1 MLLKLHELLCA
12 AQHSRP
18 MLPPAIPS
26 PVKPRRLSRIS
37 LPSLPGMCM
46 RSPPIK
52 DGSSTPASTPERAS
66 LASERSELHKTT
78 TVLV

>member
-1 MLLKLHELLCA
+1 MLLNWHELLCA

-26 PVKPRRLSRIS
+26 PVKP
-37 LPSLPGMCM
+37 SLPGMCV
-46 RSPPIK
+46 RSPPVK
-52 DGSSTPASTPERAS
+52 DGSSTPASTPERTS

-78 TVLV
+78 KVLV